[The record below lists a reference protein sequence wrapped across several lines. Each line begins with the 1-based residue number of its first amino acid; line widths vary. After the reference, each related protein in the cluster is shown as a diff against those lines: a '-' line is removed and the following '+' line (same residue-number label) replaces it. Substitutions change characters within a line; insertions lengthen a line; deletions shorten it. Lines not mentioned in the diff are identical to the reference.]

1 MSKETNYEG
10 MSFRIRFV
18 SANGLLMGYLEW
30 TTDRDLVAHFTD
42 TINHNQYGI
51 RAFVETKGSG
61 YVEPKKNSPL

>member
-18 SANGLLMGYLEW
+18 SAGRLMGYLEW

-42 TINHNQYGI
+42 TINHNQCDI

-61 YVEPKKNSPL
+61 FVEPKKNSPL